1 VTRRGRGKV
10 GVVSR
15 RKCRARNWG
24 VPVRVPP
31 RTLAAQRSVAEG
43 RRMADQADAPPEEEK
58 QEGSALAG
66 LVQGTLFI
74 IAFCLLAALCGGAMG
89 YMVEKAML

>member
-1 VTRRGRGKV
+1 
-10 GVVSR
+10 
-15 RKCRARNWG
+15 
-24 VPVRVPP
+24 
-31 RTLAAQRSVAEG
+31 
-43 RRMADQADAPPEEEK
+43 MADQADAPPEEEK